1 MSFRRRGVG
10 VAVDVVPG
18 RIADVMEFV
27 PHVHRDHRG
36 FFTRTFD
43 AAVARAAGLDP
54 DAFVQDSQSRSS
66 LGGIRGL
73 HVRRSPG
80 EAKLVRCAH
89 GAVFDVVVDLRP
101 TSPTYLQWETFRLDD
116 VDHHVLHVPRGC
128 AHGWQAL
135 TATADVC
142 YRIDAEH
149 EPGSGLTAA
158 YDDPALGIP
167 WPLPPGEMSR
177 ADREAPPLAEVLAV
191 LNG

>member
-1 MSFRRRGVG
+1 M
-10 VAVDVVPG
+10 AVDVVAG
-18 RIADVMEFV
+18 VIADVVVFM

-43 AAVARAAGLDP
+43 AAVAREAGLDP

-66 LGGIRGL
+66 LGGLRGL

-89 GAVFDVVVDLRP
+89 GAVFDVVVDLRAQ
-101 TSPTYLQWETFRLDD
+101 SPTYLQWESFRLDD
-116 VDHHVLHVPRGC
+116 IDHHVLHVPRGC

-149 EPGSGLTAA
+149 DPAEDLTIA
-158 YDDPALGIP
+158 YDDPQAGVAWPAPVTLVSERDRQGVTLQQVVDLLG
-167 WPLPPGEMSR
+167 
-177 ADREAPPLAEVLAV
+177 
-191 LNG
+191 